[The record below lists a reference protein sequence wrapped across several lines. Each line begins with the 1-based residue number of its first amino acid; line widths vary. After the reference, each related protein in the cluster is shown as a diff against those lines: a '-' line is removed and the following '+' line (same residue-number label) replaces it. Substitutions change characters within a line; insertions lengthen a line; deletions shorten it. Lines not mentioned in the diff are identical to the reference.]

1 MYYNYGP
8 MGGND
13 WGWGIFM
20 GALWLIFFFFIAFAV
35 VRLLHHHD
43 LNHRGG
49 MGEPK
54 PIDIAKQRYAKGEI
68 NKAEFE
74 QLSKDLK

>member
-13 WGWGIFM
+13 LGWGIFM
-20 GALWLIFFFFIAFAV
+20 GALWIIFFVFIAFAA

-43 LNHRGG
+43 MTRTGSADS
-49 MGEPK
+49 K
-54 PIDIAKQRYAKGEI
+54 PLDIVKQRYARGEI
-68 NKAEFE
+68 NKAEYE
-74 QLSKDLK
+74 QLLKDLK